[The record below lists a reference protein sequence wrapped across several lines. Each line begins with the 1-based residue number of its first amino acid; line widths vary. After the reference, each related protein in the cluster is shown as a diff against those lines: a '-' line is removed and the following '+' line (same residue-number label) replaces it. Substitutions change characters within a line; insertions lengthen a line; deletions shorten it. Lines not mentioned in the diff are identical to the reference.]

1 MTSRLIKAGDAKF
14 GSLIKLGI
22 TLRKPAGAGSSV
34 DNILLEG
41 GDNMLQEDDVSV
53 ILLEG

>member
-14 GSLIKLGI
+14 SSLIKLGT